1 MYKQPISTLTAIS
14 AGTIFKNHRQILKHS
29 IVLDR
34 CIRQINTWKEPR
46 LDHVLICWHNL
57 YKKPAK
63 LLFFLPVGRSVILY
77 RKIFVRG
84 REKTNRAE
92 QTQKLL
98 NGIAC
103 LTFCVSSITKN
114 PETTFY
120 FLIRKIK
127 RGYCVFWAASISS
140 HSLALSRVSMTV
152 SMMALSVLASLDK
165 TMRISKTLLAT
176 SWREREKEQETKPW
190 KLVLKKLVL

>member
-14 AGTIFKNHRQILKHS
+14 AGTIFKNHSQILKHS

-34 CIRQINTWKEPR
+34 FIRQINTWKEQR
-46 LDHVLICWHNL
+46 
-57 YKKPAK
+57 KPTWSCFNI
-63 LLFFLPVGRSVILY
+63 FFLPVGRSVILY